1 MKALERAAA
10 HRARDRPEPADMHRQ
25 LCIDNIDKLEKKKEY
40 TAENSSREANTMA
53 DITKST
59 VSSSSGGGSIVSKSD
74 TASKASS
81 DLVTGMADYQNCPME
96 LIAAQGQV
104 PGNQQHDAAV
114 VEVVSDALGSW
125 ELLAESD
132 KQGIMEAAAAL
143 SEGDQAASRNFKQ
156 GKQQGK

>member
-1 MKALERAAA
+1 
-10 HRARDRPEPADMHRQ
+10 
-25 LCIDNIDKLEKKKEY
+25 
-40 TAENSSREANTMA
+40 
-53 DITKST
+53 
-59 VSSSSGGGSIVSKSD
+59 
-74 TASKASS
+74 
-81 DLVTGMADYQNCPME
+81 MADYQNCPME
-96 LIAAQGQV
+96 FIAAQGQV

>member
-1 MKALERAAA
+1 MKASERAAT

-59 VSSSSGGGSIVSKSD
+59 VSFGEGSIVSKSD
-74 TASKASS
+74 TASKAGS

-96 LIAAQGQV
+96 LIAVQGQV
-104 PGNQQHDAAV
+104 PGNQQHDGAL
-114 VEVVSDALGSW
+114 VEAVSDALGSW

-156 GKQQGK
+156 GK

>member
-1 MKALERAAA
+1 
-10 HRARDRPEPADMHRQ
+10 
-25 LCIDNIDKLEKKKEY
+25 
-40 TAENSSREANTMA
+40 MA

-74 TASKASS
+74 TASKAGS

-114 VEVVSDALGSW
+114 VEAVSDALGSW

-132 KQGIMEAAAAL
+132 KQGITEAAAAL

>member
-1 MKALERAAA
+1 M
-10 HRARDRPEPADMHRQ
+10 
-25 LCIDNIDKLEKKKEY
+25 
-40 TAENSSREANTMA
+40 ANM
-53 DITKST
+53 TKST

-74 TASKASS
+74 TASKAGS

-132 KQGIMEAAAAL
+132 KQGILKAAAAL
-143 SEGDQAASRNFKQ
+143 SESDQAASRNFKQ
-156 GKQQGK
+156 GKQQGSAAIASEYVPRLKCPQMLLLYFIIWLPCCCQ